1 MSGAWG
7 FVAVP
12 RVNGRCAEG
21 EAAAEQLASA
31 KGESPLA
38 QKRKALALQVL
49 FVVEHND
56 RKSNITN
63 ALNAMRGCELR
74 SFKCEDERT
83 HFGVRDRDSRYA
95 NGRREPPNP
104 AKEK

>member
-1 MSGAWG
+1 MSPSNSRQ
-7 FVAVP
+7 P
-12 RVNGRCAEG
+12 RVRDPSLKREKHLHRKCFLWWRC
-21 EAAAEQLASA
+21 
-31 KGESPLA
+31 
-38 QKRKALALQVL
+38 
-49 FVVEHND
+49 ND

>member
-21 EAAAEQLASA
+21 KVAAEQLASA

-49 FVVEHND
+49 FVVEVRGIEPLSD
-56 RKSNITN
+56 RTLTWLSTCLSDVWWSL
-63 ALNAMRGCELR
+63 ALA
-74 SFKCEDERT
+74 
-83 HFGVRDRDSRYA
+83 
-95 NGRREPPNP
+95 RRR
-104 AKEK
+104 ALA